1 MAALRFERRLVETRD
16 GDTIAAALFR
26 HGIRTFNRSLKSH
39 RRRGLYCVTGDCANC
54 LVTVDGV
61 PGERACVTE
70 VRDGM
75 QVARETGWPR
85 TERDALAITDR
96 LHWAMPVGFYYKV
109 FVRPRWAWGVAERLI
124 RRATGTGTLPRT
136 SGAASKP
143 TRYARVDVLVIGG
156 GVAGLAAA
164 AAAEGRVLLVDEGR
178 IGAAVPDAS
187 SRAAIERLATEARNA
202 GVEILERHAAIGIYE
217 GLSVPL
223 VGPDELVEVEAAR
236 VIVATGALEAH
247 GVFPGNDLPGVWL
260 ARGAAHL
267 AAAHG
272 VAPGERAVVV
282 ANTDEAL
289 ASAQALRD
297 AGVEVTEVRGRVLEA
312 RGSKQVASATVLT
325 PEGRRAFV
333 CDALVLSL
341 GWAPRDSLLRMSPDP
356 EVYGAG
362 DVVLPGCTLAEA
374 EASGRAAA
382 AGDPVEPRVAEPW
395 PILEESGYVC
405 VCEDVGVRDLEAAW
419 DEGWSG
425 SEILKRYTTATMGP
439 CQGALCSRHLAAFT
453 EAKGA
458 VPKAQGRTTAR
469 PPVRAPRLEDL
480 IGGVHEAIE
489 KRTALHETHVA
500 GGARL
505 DRSGVW
511 MRPAHYGDCA
521 RGDPRRPRAGVVMDV
536 ATLGKFLV
544 AGRDARTLLDRAFPL
559 DVGAVA
565 PGRARYLLA
574 LDEAGYVMDDGLLG
588 GAGRRILLPD
598 LDVGRRRPHG
608 GGAPQLARPARPP
621 RASREPDRA
630 ARRDQ
635 RRGPACP
642 RPARHADRRRPV
654 DGWPSRTRGIA
665 DITVAGVPCRA
676 IADRLR
682 GRAAR
687 SSCTTRAG
695 RGPELWDALCSRPDA
710 RGTSARTAS
719 TPSSAPPREGPHL
732 PGPGH
737 DARRHARQAR
747 HVAGPSPWTKR
758 WFVGKQALER
768 MAELPM
774 ERKLVGLEFDGP
786 GHRRARGA
794 PLLVGGRD
802 RRARHVGRALGSRW
816 AGDRPRLDAGARRRL
831 PVGARRRAAATAQ
844 RSCRRP
850 STTRTEC
857 GCVAELR
864 DRPSPTVVAVL
875 ASAATAT
882 GSSRPP
888 ARACCRVAPGEVLS
902 WSATSRPTSSASTT
916 ASRRSIASDV
926 LDCRRLGGLRARR
939 RRRRARALA
948 GSPQLDAP
956 PDGRFVQ
963 GEVAHVAAKVLVEP
977 DAPHDPRARDAG
989 ASHLEERSAPTARRC
1004 SRDRAA
1010 APSRVPR
1017 AAAS

>member
-187 SRAAIERLATEARNA
+187 SRAAIERLATEARDA

-217 GLSVPL
+217 GPSVPL

-260 ARGAAHL
+260 ARGAARL

-282 ANTDEAL
+282 ANTEEAL

-325 PEGRRAFV
+325 PEGRRAFA

-356 EVYGAG
+356 EVCGAG
-362 DVVLPGCTLAEA
+362 DVILPGCTLAEA

-489 KRTALHETHVA
+489 RRTALHDTHVA

-505 DRSGVW
+505 DRSGEW
-511 MRPAHYGDCA
+511 MRPAHYGDA
-521 RGDPRRPRAGVVMDV
+521 REEIRAVRERVSIMDV
-536 ATLGKFLV
+536 STLGKFLV
-544 AGRDARTLLDRAFPL
+544 AGRDARTLLDWAFPL

-574 LDEAGYVMDDGLLG
+574 LDEGGYVMDDGLLAALDDGSFYLTSTSG
-588 GAGRRILLPD
+588 GADRMEAALRNWIDRLDLHVHLVNQTAQLGAINVAGPHARDLLATLSDDD
-598 LDVGRRRPHG
+598 L
-608 GGAPQLARPARPP
+608 
-621 RASREPDRA
+621 SRVAIPYP
-630 ARRDQ
+630 
-635 RRGPACP
+635 G
-642 RPARHADRRRPV
+642 H
-654 DGWPSRTRGIA
+654 A
-665 DITVAGVPCRA
+665 DITVAGVACRA
-676 IADRLR
+676 IAVGFVGECSFELHHPR
-682 GRAAR
+682 GRSVALWKALIE
-687 SSCTTRAG
+687 AG
-695 RGPELWDALCSRPDA
+695 RAWDIRPHGLDALDVLRLEKGHIFLAQDTMPDDHPTKLGLDWAVSR
-710 RGTSARTAS
+710 
-719 TPSSAPPREGPHL
+719 
-732 PGPGH
+732 
-737 DARRHARQAR
+737 
-747 HVAGPSPWTKR
+747 TKR
-758 WFVGKQALER
+758 AFVGKQALDR
-768 MAELPM
+768 MAQLPL
-774 ERKLVGLEFDGP
+774 ERKLVGMRFDGVP
-786 GHRRARGA
+786 QRGA
-794 PLLVGGRD
+794 PLAVAD
-802 RRARHVGRALGSRW
+802 AIVGRVTSCATSDAVGTGIGLGWIRAIDGVFPQSLS
-816 AGDRPRLDAGARRRL
+816 AGELTASVVPTPFYDPEGVRPAWLSCGIARS
-831 PVGARRRAAATAQ
+831 
-844 RSCRRP
+844 RSC
-850 STTRTEC
+850 
-857 GCVAELR
+857 
-864 DRPSPTVVAVL
+864 
-875 ASAATAT
+875 SAAPRPPRST
-882 GSSRPP
+882 GSSRP
-888 ARACCRVAPGEVLS
+888 ATGRACSVPRTTRRCSCASRR
-902 WSATSRPTSSASTT
+902 SRPTSCAKSST
-916 ASRRSIASDV
+916 ASRRSMAT
-926 LDCRRLGGLRARR
+926 RW
-939 RRRRARALA
+939 
-948 GSPQLDAP
+948 
-956 PDGRFVQ
+956 
-963 GEVAHVAAKVLVEP
+963 
-977 DAPHDPRARDAG
+977 
-989 ASHLEERSAPTARRC
+989 C
-1004 SRDRAA
+1004 ST
-1010 APSRVPR
+1010 
-1017 AAAS
+1017 